1 MPDQPAEAASVAVKL
16 PDFWRSDPTMWFAQA
31 EAQFALANVV
41 QDQTKFYHIVAKV
54 DQSILCHI
62 SDLVANPPETNKYSA
77 VKTRLINRFEVSAQG
92 KLEQLLGSFDMGDL
106 RPTHL
111 LAKMQELATGLN
123 VNEELLKMLFL
134 QRMPGSV
141 KAILAISDGSLTK
154 LAEMADKMVES
165 SSSVSVVSTYSDQQ
179 KQQTVASTS
188 KHPEGLSQSDLQE
201 QIDLLSAEVRR
212 LRTRS
217 ASRSRSASR
226 LGNLSNSTEI
236 CWYHKKFGR
245 NANTCRQPC
254 RFSDSK
260 N

>member
-1 MPDQPAEAASVAVKL
+1 
-16 PDFWRSDPTMWFAQA
+16 MWFAQA

-62 SDLVANPPETNKYSA
+62 SDLVANPPATDKYLT
-77 VKTRLINRFEVSAQG
+77 VKTRLIKRFEVSPQG
-92 KLEQLLGSFDMGDL
+92 KLEQLLGSCDMGDL
-106 RPTHL
+106 RPTHM

-123 VNEELLKMLFL
+123 VNEDLLKMLFL
-134 QRMPGSV
+134 QRMPGNV
-141 KAILAISDGSLTK
+141 KAILAISDGSLAK
-154 LAEMADKMVES
+154 LAEMADKMIES
-165 SSSVSVVSTYSDQQ
+165 SPNVSVVSTNSQLQQ
-179 KQQTVASTS
+179 VAAAS
-188 KHPEGLSQSDLQE
+188 KHPVSPSQNDLQE
-201 QIDLLSAEVRR
+201 QIDFLSAEIRR

-226 LGNLSNSTEI
+226 LDRLSNAAEI
-236 CWYHKKFGR
+236 CWYHRKFGK

-254 RFSDSK
+254 QFSDSK